1 MRNDGNEHG
10 DALEQALS
18 RLYQSAAEPSDSFE
32 TGWRAA
38 VRREE
43 SISMTTN
50 RNEKRHIW
58 RAVVPACAALVL
70 VVGSL
75 WAGTLE
81 PGLEEDVSKIAVQRS
96 ISSGNNA
103 SSAMYMAESAD
114 YDTAAT
120 GGSVADTGAV
130 GNGLASFNS
139 GSSDGASQP
148 AALSTERKLVRTAS
162 LTVSTTAF
170 DADAAQ
176 VQALLESM
184 GGYVEDLYQY
194 GDTEY
199 NSTRTLTLSMRVPT
213 DQLNAFLTSLEG
225 VGRVT
230 NRSESTTDMT
240 LQYADNAARLQTL
253 RDMLTRLNELLLQ
266 AEDVSD
272 LIEIQSAISDA
283 QYQIDSY
290 ETTQRSIDRQVD
302 MSAVRLT
309 LEEETPAQS
318 AAAGDVSLGERISA
332 GLNASVKWLGQFFRN
347 MLVFIV
353 MALPVVVPVAI
364 IAVAVWLI
372 VRRRRAKNHLNS
384 KEE

>member
-1 MRNDGNEHG
+1 MRNNGNEHG

-43 SISMTTN
+43 SISMKTN

-58 RAVVPACAALVL
+58 RAIAPACAALVL

-81 PGLEEDVSKIAVQRS
+81 PGLEGNVSKTAVQRRTS
-96 ISSGNNA
+96 PGNGA
-103 SSAMYMAESAD
+103 PSAMYTAESAD

-120 GGSVADTGAV
+120 AGGVANTGA
-130 GNGLASFNS
+130 GLASGNS
-139 GSSDGASQP
+139 ASAPQP
-148 AALSTERKLVRTAS
+148 TALSTDRKLVRTAS

-199 NSTRTLTLSMRVPT
+199 KGTRTITLSMRVPT
-213 DQLNAFLTSLEG
+213 DQLDAFLTSLEG

-253 RDMLTRLNELLLQ
+253 RDMLTRLNELLFK

-372 VRRRRAKNHLNS
+372 VRRRAKNHLNS

>member
-43 SISMTTN
+43 SISMKTN

-58 RAVVPACAALVL
+58 RAIAPACAALVL

-81 PGLEEDVSKIAVQRS
+81 PGLEGNVSKTAVQRRT
-96 ISSGNNA
+96 SSGNGA
-103 SSAMYMAESAD
+103 PSAMYMAESAD

-120 GGSVADTGAV
+120 AGGVADTGA
-130 GNGLASFNS
+130 GLASGNS
-139 GSSDGASQP
+139 ASTPQP
-148 AALSTERKLVRTAS
+148 TALSTDRKLVRTAS

-199 NSTRTLTLSMRVPT
+199 NSTRTLTLSMRLPT
-213 DQLNAFLTSLEG
+213 DQLDAFLTSLEG

-372 VRRRRAKNHLNS
+372 VRRRRARNHLNS

>member
-1 MRNDGNEHG
+1 MRNNGNEHG

-43 SISMTTN
+43 SISMKTN

-58 RAVVPACAALVL
+58 RAIAPACAALVL

-81 PGLEEDVSKIAVQRS
+81 PGLEGNVSKTAVQRRTS
-96 ISSGNNA
+96 PGNGA
-103 SSAMYMAESAD
+103 PSAMYMAESAD

-120 GGSVADTGAV
+120 AGGVANTGA
-130 GNGLASFNS
+130 GLASGNS
-139 GSSDGASQP
+139 ASAPQP
-148 AALSTERKLVRTAS
+148 TALSTNRKLVRTAS

-199 NSTRTLTLSMRVPT
+199 KGTRTITLSMRVPT
-213 DQLNAFLTSLEG
+213 DQLDAFLTSLEG

-253 RDMLTRLNELLLQ
+253 RDMLTRLNELLFK

-372 VRRRRAKNHLNS
+372 VRRRAKNHLNS